1 MLNTLLRLIRCR
13 PVARAMRGLRFEE
26 NKKVLIMRQPALTRL
41 NTLTLLAVTALSV
54 SNLLV
59 GLMQGNRFLVGAS
72 ALLAAAFAIIYYR
85 RIQLDPEPDDAP
97 AETAPNAVKRHR
109 QFPIWMFIGVL
120 FVMFPAMLWFVQDAR
135 VS

>member
-1 MLNTLLRLIRCR
+1 
-13 PVARAMRGLRFEE
+13 MRDLRFEE

-85 RIQLDPEPDDAP
+85 RIQLDSEPDDAP
-97 AETAPNAVKRHR
+97 AETAPAPVKRHR